1 MILGM
6 KCRVLRPP
14 GDTCRDRRIDNDI
27 NVMISQLHFNLGAGK
42 YCFDFIRIFL
52 LLIGLLCLPAHSH
65 ACPKISTTEASQ
77 QMTTLANDIRH
88 NNQLYY
94 EKAQPEI
101 SDAAYDRLF
110 ARLVELERCFPVLA
124 ATDSPT
130 RTVGSCL
137 ADEAHKLEHERP
149 MLSLSSATGSEAVAV
164 LLKRIAAFERVQLLV
179 QPKVDG
185 VPVELTYI
193 AGQLV
198 SAATRGNGRFGEEIT
213 ERVREIQG
221 VPHRLAGA
229 FPARLVVRGEVYAD
243 LTLLKEYRAKSAQDK
258 YAAPRHLAAGVLQS
272 LKPNPA
278 ATAVL
283 RLFPFEL
290 VTGAADGSISSDR
303 DALQLL
309 ASLGFPDSLAHT
321 RTAVTFADI
330 EALYRS
336 YLAEREQQPFAM
348 DGIVVKVDDLEL
360 RQRLGTG
367 ERAPFWAAA
376 WKFPPESSITRVRR
390 IYWTVGRTGRRT
402 PLAEIDPVRLGGVL
416 VSRVSLHNAAEIA
429 RLDIASGDQV
439 MLALAGDVIPQ
450 VVAVV
455 GRAGRDPALVSPPG
469 LPEPGLDA
477 CLQDSPDCREQFLAK
492 AVHFTSKSGL
502 AIKGLGRKRLQKL
515 LEAGLIDDL
524 PSLFLLKTE
533 EVATVPG
540 FSMKTAEDLTAAIA
554 KARQADSFRFVT
566 ALGIPGAGTKTVQRL
581 SRHFTSL
588 AALLAAKPEQLT
600 SLAAADYRAIKT
612 IHEFFNSACGA
623 KLLQKLRSLGF
634 LSDIS

>member
-1 MILGM
+1 
-6 KCRVLRPP
+6 
-14 GDTCRDRRIDNDI
+14 
-27 NVMISQLHFNLGAGK
+27 MISLLHFSPGAGK
-42 YCFDFIRIFL
+42 RCVGFSLMSL
-52 LLIGLLCLPAHSH
+52 LLIASLAHPAVSS
-65 ACPKISTTEASQ
+65 ACPKISPSDASQ
-77 QMTTLANDIRH
+77 EITALANDIRYH
-88 NNQLYY
+88 NQLYY

-110 ARLVELERCFPVLA
+110 AQLVELEQCFPALA
-124 ATDSPT
+124 APDSPT
-130 RTVGSCL
+130 RTVGSGVI
-137 ADEAHKLEHERP
+137 DELDKVKHVQP
-149 MLSLSSATGSEAVAV
+149 MLSLSSATGPDAVEV
-164 LLKRIAAFERVQLLV
+164 LLKRVAPFERVQLLV
-179 QPKVDG
+179 QPKIDG

-198 SAATRGNGRFGEEIT
+198 SAATRGNGRSGEEVT

-243 LTLLKEYRAKSAQDK
+243 LPLLKEYRAKSAQDK

-272 LKPNPA
+272 LKPDPA
-278 ATAVL
+278 AIAVL

-290 VTGAADGSISSDR
+290 VTGAADASLRTDR

-309 ASLGFPDSLAHT
+309 ASLGFPASLAHT
-321 RTAVTFADI
+321 RTARTFADI

-348 DGIVVKVDDLEL
+348 DGIVVKVDDLAL

-376 WKFPPESSITRVRR
+376 WKFPPESSITRVREIR
-390 IYWTVGRTGRRT
+390 WTVGRTGRRT
-402 PLAEIDPVRLGGVL
+402 PLAEVDPVRLGGVL
-416 VSRVSLHNAAEIA
+416 VSRVSLHSAAEMS
-429 RLDIASGDQV
+429 RLDIANGDQV

-450 VVAVV
+450 VVEVV

-469 LPEPGLDA
+469 LPEPALDA

-524 PSLFLLKTE
+524 PSIFLLKTE

-540 FSMKTAEDLTAAIA
+540 FSMRTVASLTAAIGA
-554 KARQADSFRFVT
+554 ARQADSFRFVT

-600 SLAAADYRAIKT
+600 SLAAADYRAIKN
-612 IHEFFNSACGA
+612 IHEFFNSAGGA
-623 KLLQKLRSLGF
+623 RLLQKLRGQGF
-634 LSDIS
+634 FSDIS